1 MACTTARAMPKAT
14 IHRPAVILLHGL
26 CSSSL
31 EVLMFARTLR
41 DHGYH
46 VVTPRIPGYTVAASP
61 HERRGTASYEGWIE
75 AVMAEVACLEAS
87 HDVVHLCGV
96 SLGATLALAVA
107 AHRMPAVASLAL
119 ISTTL
124 FFDGWNVSR
133 WRFLLPI
140 AYYMPLGRFFA
151 YREAPPYGV
160 KNPRVRAFIE
170 NQLAQSG
177 LSSAGAAK
185 IPTPSLREA
194 DRLIRFVKRS
204 LPGID
209 VPVLMIHARQDD
221 VASLANPRFVARRI
235 GSRVVH
241 QTVVEDS
248 YHMIT
253 LDNDRDLAAL
263 KTVQFFNGVVERR
276 RGAGRLAELSPDG
289 HTQLQPGSP

>member
-1 MACTTARAMPKAT
+1 MGRVQSS
-14 IHRPAVILLHGL
+14 IHRPAVVLLHGL

-46 VVTPRIPGYTVAASP
+46 VATPRIAGYTVGESP
-61 HERRGTASYEGWIE
+61 HGNAANATFERWIDAVTAEIATLAS
-75 AVMAEVACLEAS
+75 S
-87 HDVVHLCGV
+87 HDAVHVCGV
-96 SLGATLALAVA
+96 SLGATLGLAVA
-107 AHRMPAVASLAL
+107 AQRPPGVTSLAL

-124 FFDGWNVSR
+124 FFDGWNASR
-133 WRFLLPI
+133 WRFLRPL
-140 AYYMPLGRFFA
+140 AYYTPLARLFGH
-151 YREAPPYGV
+151 REAAPYGV
-160 KNPRVRAFIE
+160 KNPRVRAWIE
-170 NQLAQSG
+170 SQLAQSG
-177 LSSAGAAK
+177 LSSAGPARIPAA
-185 IPTPSLREA
+185 TLREA

-204 LPGID
+204 LPQVD
-209 VPVLMIHARQDD
+209 VPVLLVHAREDD

-263 KTVQFFNGVVERR
+263 KTVQFFSSVAQPR
-276 RGAGRLAELSPDG
+276 
-289 HTQLQPGSP
+289 HTEPWAAPATPAPSQAAT